1 MKGKR
6 KITTTKSQLA
16 EQFKSEVRGVL
27 KGRSARAHRFLD
39 AALSGEGVLEP
50 IGALAGTQSSIL
62 VEHD

>member
-6 KITTTKSQLA
+6 KITTTKWQMA
-16 EQFKSEVRGVL
+16 EQFRAEARGVL

-50 IGALAGTQSSIL
+50 IGALAGTRSSIL
-62 VEHD
+62 AAHD